1 MINYV
6 VLQGTS
12 ATESDETILDDLENN
27 LTKERILWVDVQFD
41 SGDDVDLIQKKF
53 KLDPYAVEDVLQGH
67 QRPKI
72 EDYETYTF
80 SVIKTPVKTDGNNT
94 TFRMDELFVF
104 LSKKWIITI
113 HRARINVVDIVD
125 KRVRVRGLSPYAK
138 VASTDLVYYLLL
150 DNSVDSFYP
159 ILDSWD
165 DELDRLDDEAVETV
179 TKRKNRVNTVREI
192 GSKFGDIR
200 TELSELRNTITP
212 TRDTL
217 STIMKG
223 AVPFVQTVNLKNFR
237 DIYDHT
243 FQLIEMVDSYINR
256 SSDIRNLYLNL
267 MSAVTNEIL
276 RLLTIVA
283 TIFLPLS
290 LLAGVFGTNF
300 TGGINIPLTHL
311 SFGFYI
317 FVSILAAIGI
327 SMIVVFRRNGW
338 I

>member
-1 MINYV
+1 MINFIL
-6 VLQGTS
+6 LQGTS
-12 ATESDETILDDLENN
+12 AISVSESFLDNLEEG
-27 LTKERILWVDVQFD
+27 LTKDKILWVDVELSAND
-41 SGDDVDLIQKKF
+41 EILPLQKKF
-53 KLDPYAVEDVLQGH
+53 NLDPYAVEDVVTGN

-72 EDYETYTF
+72 EDYDSYTF
-80 SVIKTPVKTDGNNT
+80 SVIKTPEKVKSNGVEVK
-94 TFRMDELFVF
+94 MCELFVF
-104 LSKKWIITI
+104 HAKKWIVSI
-113 HRARINVVDIVD
+113 HREKVSVIDIVE

-138 VASTDLVYYLLL
+138 SPSTDLMYYLLL

-159 ILDSWD
+159 ILDAWD
-165 DELDRLDDEAVETV
+165 DELDRLDEEAVSTV
-179 TKRKNRVNTVREI
+179 TRRRNKVDTVREVA
-192 GSKFGDIR
+192 SKFANIR
-200 TELSELRNTITP
+200 TDLSELRNTVTP
-212 TRDTL
+212 TRDML

-223 AVPFVQTVNLKNFR
+223 AIPFVQTANLKNFR

-243 FQLIEMVDSYINR
+243 FQLTERVDSYINR

-267 MSAVTNEIL
+267 LAAVTNEVL

-290 LLAGVFGTNF
+290 LLASLFGTNF

-317 FVSILAAIGI
+317 FVTILVSIGVV
-327 SMIVVFRRNGW
+327 MILFFRRSGW